1 MSQPDPNDSPSGYC
15 VLSPN
20 QATCLPH
27 TPPPSPLPHAQLWY
41 TIPTRRNSTH
51 SSRSRTNTLL
61 SLSGLYWFLTHMLLK
76 QICNSDTGLSNSAW
90 YTTIYKSMSFFFF
103 GCLRSSLLC
112 KSFLQLRGA
121 RSTLRCSERT
131 SHHSVFSCCGAQ
143 ALGRS
148 GFCICITQF
157 SSVAQ

>member
-51 SSRSRTNTLL
+51 SSRSRTNALL

-103 GCLRSSLLC
+103 LAALGLHCFARAFSSC
-112 KSFLQLRGA
+112 GA